1 MNQLTRLLL
10 DIGPLAAFFVAY
22 NQADIMIAT
31 GVFMVA
37 VVAALGTGYA
47 IERRIAKMPLVTA
60 VVVLVFWRFF
70 LGLAIGAFWLVVV
83 LGVGF
88 IIAQKLGYLA

>member
-22 NQADIMIAT
+22 NQADIMVAT

-37 VVAALGTGYA
+37 VVTALGVGYA
-47 IERRIAKMPLVTA
+47 IERRIDRKS
-60 VVVLVFWRFF
+60 VV
-70 LGLAIGAFWLVVV
+70 
-83 LGVGF
+83 
-88 IIAQKLGYLA
+88 